1 MNNSSTKTPLSMP
14 FKLHDSRQDAVA
26 EFDINFNKEK
36 NSFDKFLEFTILYKD
51 RRINI
56 NFKGDFPMSIATS
69 IQKVSDNT
77 YIKLSPEQIP
87 QLSELRENGLRFFFG
102 PAMPAH
108 SLTSLES
115 LINLGVTDVYVADDL
130 LYNIQE
136 TKDIC
141 NKAGIGMRLVCNR
154 IPATTLD
161 RGLDYKSPLFAPQ
174 NRPLLDKYFNCY
186 EFDCGNPYD
195 WAKFDVLYR
204 AWFEREGWNGD
215 LAEINDDLRLSY
227 PLLAIP
233 QSHMEYKLSCK
244 RRCARPNN
252 PCDRCRQYVDT
263 GMTLVDM
270 GAYIKSN
277 KKHLKMGKE

>member
-1 MNNSSTKTPLSMP
+1 MP
-14 FKLHDSRQDAVA
+14 KDVSYVDKILDTEVKFFFDASVPA
-26 EFDINFNKEK
+26 FNKTHL
-36 NSFDKFLEFTILYKD
+36 DD
-51 RRINI
+51 
-56 NFKGDFPMSIATS
+56 MM
-69 IQKVSDNT
+69 Q
-77 YIKLSPEQIP
+77 
-87 QLSELRENGLRFFFG
+87 
-102 PAMPAH
+102 M
-108 SLTSLES
+108 
-115 LINLGVTDVYVADDL
+115 GVTDVYIADDL

-174 NRPLLDKYFNCY
+174 NRPLLDKYFDCY
-186 EFDCGNPYD
+186 EFDCGQPYD

-215 LAEINDDLRLSY
+215 LAEINDDLRVSY

-244 RRCARPNN
+244 RRCARPHNV
-252 PCDRCRQYVDT
+252 CDRCRQYVYT